1 MFGDFGL
8 MTIWSGTLSV
18 DTFFLLSGFLMS
30 YLTLKDLGNRPLSG
44 IKIPFADGAEL
55 MLRTRN
61 IILSLQI
68 PCHGARER
76 RGES

>member
-8 MTIWSGTLSV
+8 MTIWGGTLSV

-44 IKIPFADGAEL
+44 IKIPFQYLHRYIRYVL
-55 MLRTRN
+55 MYIN
-61 IILSLQI
+61 ISQKLK
-68 PCHGARER
+68 R
-76 RGES
+76 